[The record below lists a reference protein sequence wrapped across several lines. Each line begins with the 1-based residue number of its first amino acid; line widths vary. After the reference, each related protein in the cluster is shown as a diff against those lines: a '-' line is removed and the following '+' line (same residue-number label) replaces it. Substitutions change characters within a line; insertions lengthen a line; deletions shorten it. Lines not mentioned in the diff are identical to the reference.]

1 MKPSHYM
8 GDLIARDFLK
18 WPNLERMAM
27 SYVASAGEDFAIC
40 PAEMV
45 DYLRTTAAE
54 IVEED
59 DLDDQ
64 DALAEWL
71 KRQA

>member
-18 WPNLERMAM
+18 WPSLECMAA
-27 SYVASAGEDFAIC
+27 YFIAEAGEDFAIC
-40 PAEMV
+40 PNELS
-45 DYLRTTAAE
+45 DYLRATAAE
-54 IVEED
+54 IVAED

-64 DALAEWL
+64 DALQEWL
-71 KRQA
+71 RSQR

>member
-1 MKPSHYM
+1 M

-18 WPNLERMAM
+18 WPSLDCMAM
-27 SYVASAGEDFAIC
+27 SFIASAGEDFAIC
-40 PAEMV
+40 PNEMA
-45 DYLRTTAAE
+45 DYLKTKAVE
-54 IVEED
+54 IVAED

-64 DALAEWL
+64 DALKEWL